1 MMRFERLGNIVDIKK
16 GRKPKLLGTPVQDSV
31 RFLQIDDLRN
41 DDNIKYTSDKTG
53 ILAYEDDVLI
63 AWDGAN
69 AGTIGFGKSGY
80 IGSTI
85 ALLRKKTDSEF
96 NTAFIGKF
104 LQSQFTY
111 LRSKASGA
119 TIPHIDRKS
128 LENLRIPVLP
138 LNDQIRIADILSK
151 AESLIRQRNES
162 LRLLDE
168 FLKSTFLKMFGDP
181 EKKTKRFPVLELE
194 KLCSEIVDC
203 PHSTP
208 IKSDVVTNYPCIR
221 TSEIENGYINWT
233 TMQYLDES
241 EYLKR
246 IRRLTPREG
255 DIVYG
260 REGSYG
266 DAIRIPSGHKFSLG
280 QRTMLFRPDYS
291 KCNSAFLWAMVRSD
305 FVYRQA
311 KRKNSGSTVG
321 HVNVKDIR
329 KFKVLAPPLYLQD
342 RFANMVKKIEILK
355 ENFQTSLEQLER
367 LYNSLSQRAFSGH
380 LISNEHNLDK
390 VVKTGLKMQ
399 DQAKTYRE

>member
-151 AESLIRQRNES
+151 AESLIRQRKES

-168 FLKSTFLKMFGDP
+168 FLKSTFLEMFGDP